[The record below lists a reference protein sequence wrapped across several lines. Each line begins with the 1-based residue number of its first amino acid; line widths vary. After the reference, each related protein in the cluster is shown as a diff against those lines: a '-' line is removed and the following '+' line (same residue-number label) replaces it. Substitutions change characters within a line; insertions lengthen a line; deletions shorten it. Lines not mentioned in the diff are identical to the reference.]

1 MATYHGPRC
10 KLCRT
15 HGMKLFLKGQRCFTD
30 KCAFE
35 RRAYVPGEQGTRR
48 GRRRKV
54 TEYGTQLKEKQKAK
68 RIYGVLERQFK
79 NYYGEAERQKGVTGE
94 NLMRL
99 LERRLDNIVYRIGF
113 APSRS
118 AARSLIVQG
127 HFQVNGRKVDIPS
140 YLIKAGD
147 EVGVREK
154 SQSIPGVRDAV
165 EAKSGVGTV
174 EWLELD
180 PKKFV
185 GRVLELPSREQ
196 IPSPVNEQLIV
207 NFYSR

>member
-10 KLCRT
+10 KQCRS
-15 HGMKLFLKGQRCFTD
+15 HGMKLFIKGQRCYTD

-35 RRAYVPGEQGTRR
+35 RRSYGPGQHGNTR
-48 GRRRKV
+48 RRRKT
-54 TEYGTQLKEKQKAK
+54 TEYGIQLKEKQKAK
-68 RIYGVLERQFK
+68 RTYGVLERQFK
-79 NYYGEAERQKGVTGE
+79 NYYKEAERQAGVTGE

-99 LERRLDNIVYRIGF
+99 LERRLDNIMYRLGF
-113 APSRS
+113 AASRS
-118 AARSLIVQG
+118 GARQLVRHG
-127 HFQVNGRKVDIPS
+127 HVQVNGRKVDIPS

-147 EVGVREK
+147 VVEVKEK
-154 SQSIPGVRDAV
+154 SRRIPEVRMSVDAK
-165 EAKSGVGTV
+165 AGVGTV

-180 PKKFV
+180 PKKFT
-185 GRVLELPSREQ
+185 GRVLEMPSRAQ